1 MIPWKD
7 GVVFQ
12 QTEKGVR
19 IKRETAMMQTQKVNI
34 KEKLGLFKDY
44 WSPKIVGQINDS
56 YVKLVK
62 VRGEFVWHHH
72 ENEDELFLVL
82 EGRLTIKTREKDIVL
97 NEGEFVIIPKG
108 VEHKPVAE
116 EEVHLMLLE
125 PSTTVNT
132 GNLRSERTTDAQ
144 WI

>member
-1 MIPWKD
+1 
-7 GVVFQ
+7 
-12 QTEKGVR
+12 
-19 IKRETAMMQTQKVNI
+19 MQTQKVNI